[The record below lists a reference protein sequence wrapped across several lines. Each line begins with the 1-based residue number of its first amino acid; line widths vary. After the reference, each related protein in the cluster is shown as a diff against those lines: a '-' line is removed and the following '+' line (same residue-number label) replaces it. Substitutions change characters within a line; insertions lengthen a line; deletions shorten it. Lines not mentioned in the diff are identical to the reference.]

1 MDLIPP
7 CGVEALGSKGDDETA
22 LSPIGIFG
30 VFDPDTKS
38 AGTLGGLLIP
48 NVGVLVEMGA
58 ESVSAGCVL
67 MLLSGNGGSSGIE
80 FGRVGEADSKLGFAL
95 FGASVAINNEEGGT
109 ESFSWFGL
117 PGSSSALVGML
128 DGTGVKL
135 VEGKALAEF
144 DEPNVGAGELL
155 KASKPLDVPGELEGP
170 LACKGES
177 VLPGPDTSGN
187 VSIPIRFSYSCFNGV
202 SVPFRA
208 MYPLYNTKSSNTTTK
223 AVLIVCTSVLPDR
236 EFKI

>member
-1 MDLIPP
+1 VDLIPP